1 MVEGIDVGLM
11 GGRAV
16 AFATGARYCFK
27 VGPSSEE
34 VEPVP
39 FGNVLC
45 KEVTSRPVPEVAAE
59 STGD

>member
-1 MVEGIDVGLM
+1 M

-34 VEPVP
+34 AEPVP
-39 FGNVLC
+39 VVNALC
-45 KEVTSRPVPEVAAE
+45 KEATSKLVPEVAAE
-59 STGD
+59 STLDIS